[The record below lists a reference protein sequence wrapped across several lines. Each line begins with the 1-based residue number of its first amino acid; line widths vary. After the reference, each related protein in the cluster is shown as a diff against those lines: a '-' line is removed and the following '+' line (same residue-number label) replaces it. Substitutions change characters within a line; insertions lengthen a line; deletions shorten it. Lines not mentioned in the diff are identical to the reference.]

1 MLEEIVNPMVNIL
14 SNKLAPTIA
23 IPYTIHLA
31 NQLAHNESQPSLSQ
45 LESKIYLS
53 LEKQMITLM
62 AYELISSGAGQS
74 RLRTANKM
82 FFQSHAQL
90 GMLLMISFLSQI
102 ENHSI

>member
-14 SNKLAPTIA
+14 SNKLTPTIT

-31 NQLAHNESQPSLSQ
+31 NQLTHNESQPSLSQ

-53 LEKQMITLM
+53 IEKQMTTLM

-74 RLRTANKM
+74 RLETASRM
-82 FFQSHAQL
+82 FFQSHVQL
-90 GMLLMISFLSQI
+90 AMLLMISFLTQI
-102 ENHSI
+102 EKHSI

>member
-14 SNKLAPTIA
+14 SNKLTPTIT
-23 IPYTIHLA
+23 IPYTVHLA

-53 LEKQMITLM
+53 LEKQMINLM
-62 AYELISSGAGQS
+62 TYEMISSGAGQA
-74 RLRTANKM
+74 RLDTASNL
-82 FFQSHAQL
+82 FFQTHVQL
-90 GMLLMISFLSQI
+90 GMLLMISFLTQL

>member
-1 MLEEIVNPMVNIL
+1 MVNIL
-14 SNKLAPTIA
+14 SNKLTPTIA

-53 LEKQMITLM
+53 LEKQMTTLM
-62 AYELISSGAGQS
+62 VYELISSGAGQS
-74 RLRTANKM
+74 RLRTARKM

-102 ENHSI
+102 ENYSI

>member
-14 SNKLAPTIA
+14 SNKLTPTIT

-53 LEKQMITLM
+53 LEKQMTTLM
-62 AYELISSGAGQS
+62 TYELISSGAGQLRLETAS
-74 RLRTANKM
+74 RLFLQT
-82 FFQSHAQL
+82 HAQL
-90 GMLLMISFLSQI
+90 AMLLMISFLTQI
-102 ENHSI
+102 EKHSI